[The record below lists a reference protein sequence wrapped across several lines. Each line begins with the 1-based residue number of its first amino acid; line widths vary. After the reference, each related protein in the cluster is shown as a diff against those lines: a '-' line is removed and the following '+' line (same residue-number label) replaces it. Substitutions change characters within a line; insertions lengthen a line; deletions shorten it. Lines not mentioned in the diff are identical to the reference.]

1 MEAYEKEAA
10 KRIQEYE
17 DDFVKKR
24 ESQISCRDSVMQ
36 QIQSYQSEYLKK
48 PQLEQEN
55 VELEAYLGKFA
66 DEVDYV
72 ESQMAKYDAIIEH
85 SIKDLEKPL
94 KKVEKIKK
102 KNIKIEKEVLDL
114 RTKLENNKKTMIEY
128 IDTNINYRKV
138 LDAEANKQKT
148 LEKLIGDLNKKINNS
163 A

>member
-1 MEAYEKEAA
+1 MSLYEKEAE
-10 KRIQEYE
+10 KRIEVYE
-17 DDFVKKR
+17 NDYITKR
-24 ESQISCRDSVMQ
+24 DSQINCKENVMK
-36 QIQSYQSEYLKK
+36 QIQNYQVEYLKK

-55 VELEAYLGKFA
+55 LELEAYLNKFA
-66 DEVDYV
+66 DDVDFI

-128 IDTNINYRKV
+128 IETNLTYRRL
-138 LDAEANKQKT
+138 LDAESNKHKT
-148 LEKLIGDLNKKINNS
+148 LEKLVSDLEKKIVDS
-163 A
+163 